1 MYSTRLVTDG
11 YGISAGLDDVAFDN
25 PDGGKV
31 LVAYNNGNRTAHF
44 AVGWHGKS
52 LNYRLPPQAT
62 VTFKWQ

>member
-1 MYSTRLVTDG
+1 M
-11 YGISAGLDDVAFDN
+11 
-25 PDGGKV
+25 